1 MNWVKWANFIKKE
14 KGANFINEEKGANF
28 FYLVELRCAVPNSGY

>member
-28 FYLVELRCAVPNSGY
+28 FTWWN